1 MNSEVVST
9 NGSAIGMSRDQTSR
23 VIRILE
29 AYLGKLEEGCPPD
42 PDELLGKH
50 PELADVLRV
59 YLEKL
64 ALLHHAATGL
74 RDPNH
79 AEDVAPAALLPER
92 GRLGDFRILREVG
105 RGGMGVVYE
114 AEQISLGRRVALK
127 VLPFTTALDAKQL
140 QRFKKEAQ
148 AAAQL
153 HHTHIV
159 PVHAVG
165 NDRGVHYY
173 AMQFIEGQTLAGMI
187 TEMRQLTGMRP
198 AEPTALASNGSL
210 LNGSKTLNRAAA
222 TKPVPYDGLPLPLRE
237 EAEIAT
243 KPAATVATRRSTRS
257 PAFFRTA
264 ARLGVQA
271 AEALEHAHQMG
282 IVHRDIKPANLLV
295 DARGHV
301 WITDFGLA
309 LYQSEKGLTLTG
321 DVLGTLRYMSPEQAL
336 AKRFLVDHRTDVY
349 SLGVTL
355 YELLTLEPA
364 YNGKDRQE
372 LLKQIAFEEPR
383 SPRQVNAAIP
393 MELETIILKATAKEL
408 EERYATAQELGD
420 DLRRFLENKPILARR
435 PSIPERVTKWC
446 RRHRAVVLTAAALFI
461 LALGALLTFTM
472 LLLQEQ
478 KKTKEALKQTR
489 IKEAEALVKEAEAQ
503 AARQLAEFNFER
515 ACLGITRPLH
525 KLHAK
530 EWDDFPRIHVVRSAL
545 KQQTVKF
552 LYEFVDPKS
561 KDPKARQLM
570 GRINIVLG
578 RVYQCCGDMIQAQEM
593 YRKAGTVFEL
603 LVKEFPKETSYWNG
617 LALAHHRL
625 GELQHTM
632 GELKQATAEFSKALD
647 TYRQG
652 LEVIPCPAL
661 LNDLAWL
668 RVSCPLP
675 EFRNATEAVAMAQR
689 AIDSLP
695 YCCAS
700 YPKVRGTYCNTLGV
714 AQYRAGN
721 MKAAVQALNQSMK
734 LRDGGDGCDWVFLAM
749 AYWRLGD
756 QKQACAWYE
765 KAVQRPD
772 DLPEENLAFFRAEA
786 EALLFPK
793 QVQKKSVMSR
803 GAPDIE

>member
-9 NGSAIGMSRDQTSR
+9 NGSATGMSRDQTSR

-29 AYLGKLEEGCPPD
+29 GYLGKLEQGCPPD

-148 AAAQL
+148 AAAAL

-165 NDRGVHYY
+165 SDRGVHYY

-198 AEPTALASNGSL
+198 AEPTAQANNGSL
-210 LNGSKTLNRAAA
+210 LNGSKTLTRVAA
-222 TKPVPYDGLPLPLRE
+222 TKAVPYDGLPLPLRD

-243 KPAATVATRRSTRS
+243 KPPATMATRRSTRS

-309 LYQSEKGLTLTG
+309 LYQSENGLTLTG

-383 SPRQVNAAIP
+383 SPRQVNAAVP
-393 MELETIILKATAKEL
+393 VELETIILKATAKEL
-408 EERYATAQELGD
+408 DERYATAQELGD
-420 DLRRFLENKPILARR
+420 DLRRFLENKPILAKR
-435 PSIPERVTKWC
+435 PTVPERVTKWC
-446 RRHRAVVLTAAALFI
+446 RRHRAVVLTALGLFI
-461 LALGALLTFTM
+461 LAMGALLTFM
-472 LLLQEQ
+472 VLLIQEQ
-478 KKTKEALKQTR
+478 KKTKTALLQTKA
-489 IKEAEALVKEAEAQ
+489 KEAEALAHASESES
-503 AARQLAEFNFER
+503 NFER
-515 ACLGITRPLH
+515 ACTGVTQPLSEVQKKKYDHNPDILQLRRALKERTIKFLKEFAHEGNTTPTGRERLARVHTVIAGVH
-525 KLHAK
+525 KL
-530 EWDDFPRIHVVRSAL
+530 
-545 KQQTVKF
+545 
-552 LYEFVDPKS
+552 
-561 KDPKARQLM
+561 
-570 GRINIVLG
+570 
-578 RVYQCCGDMIQAQEM
+578 CGDMDQCKKM
-593 YRKAGTVFEL
+593 YEKAIVL
-603 LVKEFPKETSYWNG
+603 YQG
-617 LALAHHRL
+617 LAQQFPEVSRYQNSIGLNKYWLGLAQFESGDRRS
-625 GELQHTM
+625 
-632 GELKQATAEFSKALD
+632 ASASFSSAVD
-647 TYRQG
+647 VFRHG
-652 LEVIPCPAL
+652 LEIEPNPEI

-668 RVSCPLP
+668 RANCPMS
-675 EFRNATEAVAMAQR
+675 EFQNATEAVVLATKAVDAAPNLCWMTG
-689 AIDSLP
+689 
-695 YCCAS
+695 Y
-700 YPKVRGTYCNTLGV
+700 KRGMFCNTLGV

-721 MKAAVQALNQSMK
+721 LKAAVTSLHESME
-734 LRDGGDGCDWVFLAM
+734 LRSGGDGWDWWYLAM
-749 AYWRLGD
+749 AYYKMND
-756 QKQACAWYE
+756 PKHMQVYYD
-765 KAVQRPD
+765 KAVKAPPSL
-772 DLPEENLAFFRAEA
+772 DLPHETMAFCQAEA
-786 EALLFPK
+786 EAMIAAK
-793 QVQKKSVMSR
+793 KVQKKPENP
-803 GAPDIE
+803 GTAITID

>member
-9 NGSAIGMSRDQTSR
+9 NGSATGMSRDQTSR

-29 AYLGKLEEGCPPD
+29 GYLGKLEEGCPPD

-148 AAAQL
+148 AAAAL

-165 NDRGVHYY
+165 SDRGVHYY

-198 AEPTALASNGSL
+198 AEPTAQANNGSL
-210 LNGSKTLNRAAA
+210 LNGSKTLNRVAA
-222 TKPVPYDGLPLPLRE
+222 TKPVPYDGLPLPLRD

-243 KPAATVATRRSTRS
+243 KPPATMATRRSTRS
-257 PAFFRTA
+257 PVFFRTA

-295 DARGHV
+295 DARSHV

-309 LYQSEKGLTLTG
+309 LYQSENGLTLTG

-383 SPRQVNAAIP
+383 SPRQVNAAVP
-393 MELETIILKATAKEL
+393 VELETIILKATAKEL
-408 EERYATAQELGD
+408 DERYATAQELGD
-420 DLRRFLENKPILARR
+420 DLRRFLENKPILAKR
-435 PSIPERVTKWC
+435 PTVPERVTKWC
-446 RRHRAVVLTAAALFI
+446 RRHRAVVLTALGLFI
-461 LALGALLTFTM
+461 LALGALLTFM
-472 LLLQEQ
+472 VLLIQE
-478 KKTKEALKQTR
+478 KNKTDAAYKQAKQ
-489 IKEAEALVKEAEAQ
+489 KEAEAIANGRLSEH
-503 AARQLAEFNFER
+503 NFER
-515 ACLGITRPLH
+515 ACMGVQQPLIIIQDKKWDDVSNIPQLRRALKEQTIKFLISFANERPDRNSRLRLARVNLVIAKVH
-525 KLHAK
+525 KLYGEMRLCK
-530 EWDDFPRIHVVRSAL
+530 
-545 KQQTVKF
+545 
-552 LYEFVDPKS
+552 
-561 KDPKARQLM
+561 
-570 GRINIVLG
+570 
-578 RVYQCCGDMIQAQEM
+578 EM
-593 YRKAGTVFEL
+593 YGKAIKIYEG
-603 LVKEFPKETSYWNG
+603 LVQQYPQDTSYWNLLG
-617 LALAHHRL
+617 VAHDWL
-625 GELQHTM
+625 GRVHCET
-632 GELKQATAEFSKALD
+632 GDLKEASADFSKAAEA
-647 TYRQG
+647 YSSG
-652 LEVIPCPAL
+652 LQIAPEAAL
-661 LNDLAWL
+661 LNDFAWL
-668 RVSCPLP
+668 RATCPLL
-675 EFRNATEAVAMAQR
+675 EFRDATRAVTMAKQAVDATPCLCPESGR
-689 AIDSLP
+689 D
-695 YCCAS
+695 
-700 YPKVRGTYCNTLGV
+700 RGMYCNTLG
-714 AQYRAGN
+714 AALYRAGSW
-721 MKAAVQALNQSMK
+721 KAAIEALNESMK
-734 LRDGGDGCDWVFLAM
+734 LRDGGDGNDWYFLSM
-749 AYWRLGD
+749 AYCQMGD
-756 QKQACAWYE
+756 KKRGRQWFD
-765 KAVQRPD
+765 KAVKAPPST
-772 DLPEENLAFFRAEA
+772 DLPHESLTFYRTEA
-786 EALLFPK
+786 EGLLNPK
-793 QVQKKSVMSR
+793 KEQQKSETSGTAIIV
-803 GAPDIE
+803 E